1 MTKQEQVKIL
11 NDKIEEIKSD
21 LNSISKSFIGDYKNK
36 WIFSINDEFYEYAKR
51 KISKDKEILKNFY
64 IKNLKYIDKKMYW
77 EIGRLEDFMADFE
90 DYYYKINKRYNYD
103 LEELTIAMAQF
114 GSLQKNIDDLEKNAD
129 EIKACLFLYEVI
141 RVLQEANEGELF
153 NDDEMEELTDCIL
166 HEKNFSWVD
175 VEGIEF
181 LEDLNQVIKGLN
193 LRY

>member
-21 LNSISKSFIGDYKNK
+21 LNSISKSFIGDYKSK
-36 WIFSINDEFYEYAKR
+36 WIFSIDDEFYEYAKS
-51 KISKDKEILKNFY
+51 KISKDKEILKDFY
-64 IKNLKYIDKKMYW
+64 INNLKYIDKKIYW
-77 EIGRLEDFMADFE
+77 EIGRLEDFMDDFE
-90 DYYYKINKRYNYD
+90 DYYYKINKRYNYE

-114 GSLQKNIDDLEKNAD
+114 GTLQKNIDDLEKNAD

-141 RVLQEANEGELF
+141 RVLQEASEGELF

-166 HEKNFSWVD
+166 YEKNFSWVD
-175 VEGIEF
+175 VEGIEL